1 MKTLILAFIITLTVS
16 VNQAFTQ
23 AKSTVNAPVDT
34 STTVLAPEMFLHL
47 MPGMD
52 GLNITP
58 INYRQLTTLPI
69 LHKKFS
75 EHLLFFGRS
84 VIGNRYEHE
93 FIYSFTPRT
102 VTDYNRMA
110 RQQLYMP
117 EHTLFERR
125 TLPFIGRY

>member
-1 MKTLILAFIITLTVS
+1 MKTLILTLLILLIAS
-16 VNQAFTQ
+16 VNQAFAQT
-23 AKSTVNAPVDT
+23 KNTVDAPVDT
-34 STTVLAPEMFLHL
+34 TTTTLTPEMFLYL
-47 MPGMD
+47 IPDMD
-52 GLNITP
+52 SIYSTP
-58 INYRQLTTLPI
+58 INYRQLPSIPI
-69 LHKKFS
+69 LDKKFS